1 MKPSDLP
8 RARVLN
14 VGEKLRTLIADAI
27 NEAELD
33 AARRAGGLSPKATL
47 LHTLLTAGATA
58 IESKRDTT
66 APTVSSRTQ
75 PSGVNRITITYNEQL
90 DPSWVPP
97 ASAFATNPV
106 RTITGVSIDNRS
118 VVLEYSGA
126 ALVNTNTVAY
136 TQSATEG
143 HRDLGGT
150 KAATFAAAA
159 ITVA

>member
-8 RARVLN
+8 RARVLA
-14 VGEKLRTLIADAI
+14 VGEKLRVALADAV
-27 NEAELD
+27 NEATLD
-33 AARRAGGLSPKATL
+33 ATRRGGTSPKATL
-47 LHTLLTAGATA
+47 LHALLTSVTTA
-58 IESKRDTT
+58 VASLRDTT
-66 APTVSSRTQ
+66 APAVASRTQ
-75 PSGVNRITITYNEQL
+75 PTGVNRITITYNEQL

-106 RTITGVSIDNRS
+106 RTITRVSVDNRS

-126 ALVNTNTVAY
+126 ALVNSNTVAY
-136 TQSATEG
+136 TQNANEG
-143 HRDLGGT
+143 HRDLGGN